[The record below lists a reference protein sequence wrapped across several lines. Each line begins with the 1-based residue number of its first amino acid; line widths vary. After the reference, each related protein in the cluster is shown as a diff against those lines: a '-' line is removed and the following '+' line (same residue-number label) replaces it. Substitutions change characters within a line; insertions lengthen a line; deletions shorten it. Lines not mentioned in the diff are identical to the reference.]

1 MKIFFSAGDPSGDQ
15 HAAHLIQELL
25 SRRPG
30 MAAEGFGGPNMLD
43 AGCNLHFELT
53 ELAVMGFLR
62 VLPLL
67 AQFRRLV
74 QQAEAHFKAD
84 PPDAVVLVDFPGFNW
99 WIARAAKKRG
109 IPVYY
114 YLPPQLWAWAPW
126 RVRRVRKWVDHVIC
140 ALPFEYDWYKSRG
153 VQATLVGHPFFD
165 EVAEKKLDA
174 ETLRRLSPDRITRC
188 TVGVLP
194 GSRNQEIEKN
204 WPVMLEIIK
213 RVSRIVPSVRWIVGN
228 YRSHQLARCRE
239 MQIVANVSAPL
250 EYFINS
256 TSEVIE
262 AADCCF
268 MVSGSISLE
277 LLARQ
282 TPGIVLYRGNSIA
295 RFAARF
301 LMNCRFITLPNLI
314 ADREL
319 MPEFISDG
327 DPEEDI
333 RTITSLLT
341 EWVSHPEIIAGRKA
355 ALEQLAGHATTTG
368 ATKRTAELILRL
380 MSGDDAGCEVTPRM
394 ILPFR
399 QDAA

>member
-15 HAAHLIQELL
+15 HAAHLIQELR

-30 MAAEGFGGPNMLD
+30 MAAEGFGGPNMQD

-62 VLPLL
+62 VFPLL
-67 AQFRRLV
+67 AQFRLLV

-153 VQATLVGHPFFD
+153 VQATWVGHPFFD
-165 EVAEKKLDA
+165 EVAEKKLDV
-174 ETLRRLSPDRITRC
+174 ETMRRLSPDRITRC

-228 YRSHQLARCRE
+228 YRPHQLTRCRE
-239 MQIVANVSAPL
+239 MQIAANVSAPL

-282 TPGIVLYRGNSIA
+282 TPGIVLFRGNSIA

-314 ADREL
+314 ADQEL

-327 DPEEDI
+327 DPEDDI

-341 EWVSHPEIIAGRKA
+341 EWVSQPEVIAARKA
-355 ALEQLAGHATTTG
+355 TLAQLAGHATTTG
-368 ATKRTAELILRL
+368 ATKRTAELLLRL
-380 MSGDDAGCEVTPRM
+380 MSGEGAGSEVTPRM